1 MDTTYLLGHGESESG
16 DRGNVSREVA
26 EVYSLVVIRVEAE
39 VIVLGNSILF
49 FGNLLK
55 ALVAIIPRRLLSKI
69 LFGHEGGRSV
79 VANSSEVAWR
89 SPGHVDIGP

>member
-26 EVYSLVVIRVEAE
+26 EVYILVAIRVEAE
-39 VIVLGNSILF
+39 VIVL
-49 FGNLLK
+49 GNLLK

>member
-26 EVYSLVVIRVEAE
+26 EVYILVAIRVEAE
-39 VIVLGNSILF
+39 VIVLR
-49 FGNLLK
+49 NLLK
-55 ALVAIIPRRLLSKI
+55 ALIAILSRRLLSKV
-69 LFGHEGGRSV
+69 LFGHEDRRSV
-79 VANSSEVAWR
+79 EANSSEVAWR